1 MKQKM
6 LQKLEVLKAMR
17 LSISEKT
24 LERELSK
31 PESVKESEKN
41 FDGARIE
48 KFKKD
53 INKLRDKFSKS
64 KVKVIRKDLHRIE
77 KKFLPHKKQK
87 RLKKN
92 LSKLK
97 KYHDYDDTEYRG
109 MRDVKDLFNLS
120 IDEDY

>member
-17 LSISEKT
+17 LSISEKN
-24 LERELSK
+24 L
-31 PESVKESEKN
+31 KESEKN

-77 KKFLPHKKQK
+77 KKFLPHKK
-87 RLKKN
+87 
-92 LSKLK
+92 
-97 KYHDYDDTEYRG
+97 
-109 MRDVKDLFNLS
+109 
-120 IDEDY
+120 

>member
-6 LQKLEVLKAMR
+6 LQKLKVLKAMR

-31 PESVKESEKN
+31 PESVKESEKI

-53 INKLRDKFSKS
+53 INKLRD
-64 KVKVIRKDLHRIE
+64 
-77 KKFLPHKKQK
+77 
-87 RLKKN
+87 
-92 LSKLK
+92 
-97 KYHDYDDTEYRG
+97 
-109 MRDVKDLFNLS
+109 
-120 IDEDY
+120 